1 MWKTHLKENV
11 YHVIKSLTWSLEAVA
26 AIFELSCHNS
36 YEILDK
42 AGVCVTIASAMRNA
56 EVHEILSKNIT
67 FASAKE
73 KCNRHFKVTL
83 DRNKSDPDG
92 SGPEDGRIYYI
103 PCHCIE
109 LSNLSKK
116 RSLKDRY
123 YFLINFY
130 FQQKMLIFSYD

>member
-1 MWKTHLKENV
+1 VENSFEGKCLSPLK
-11 YHVIKSLTWSLEAVA
+11 SSTWSSEAVA

-42 AGVCVTIASAMRNA
+42 ACVCVTIASAMRIA

-67 FASAKE
+67 FVPAKD
-73 KCNRHFKVTL
+73 KCNRHFKITL

-109 LSNLSKK
+109 LSNLSEK
-116 RSLKDRY
+116 RSFERQVL
-123 YFLINFY
+123 F
-130 FQQKMLIFSYD
+130 

>member
-36 YEILDK
+36 YK

-109 LSNLSKK
+109 LSNLSEK
-116 RSLKDRY
+116 RSFERQVL
-123 YFLINFY
+123 F
-130 FQQKMLIFSYD
+130 